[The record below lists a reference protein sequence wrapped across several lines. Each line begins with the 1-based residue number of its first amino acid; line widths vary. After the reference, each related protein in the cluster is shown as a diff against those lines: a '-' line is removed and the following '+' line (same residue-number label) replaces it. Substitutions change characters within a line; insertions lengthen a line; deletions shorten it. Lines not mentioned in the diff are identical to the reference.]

1 VFGERHLRHVL
12 ESYMNYYNAGKN
24 VAVFKKRFA
33 FSVRPAYAAQ
43 LGPVVRSNLAGV
55 SADA

>member
-1 VFGERHLRHVL
+1 
-12 ESYMNYYNAGKN
+12 MNYYNAGKN
-24 VAVFKKRFA
+24 VAVFKKHFA